1 MWFEK
6 IKSAFSMKKIR
17 TMQVNGRM
25 KKMYDIKWI
34 NNLRM
39 AYKIAILI
47 VTAAIGMALIALTG
61 YVYMDKAGVDMQ
73 SMYENNVMAMQVL
86 GENEAAIRNIQAGML
101 EGIATK
107 SLDRRVN
114 IKIEMDMSVRAYE
127 ASWGEYEKI
136 PHNAKELDQLEWTK
150 SKWNDYKT
158 VSEQVI
164 ELAMQN

>member
-61 YVYMDKAGVDMQ
+61 YVISEPIIDI
-73 SMYENNVMAMQVL
+73 S
-86 GENEAAIRNIQAGML
+86 
-101 EGIATK
+101 
-107 SLDRRVN
+107 
-114 IKIEMDMSVRAYE
+114 RA
-127 ASWGEYEKI
+127 
-136 PHNAKELDQLEWTK
+136 PD
-150 SKWNDYKT
+150 
-158 VSEQVI
+158 
-164 ELAMQN
+164 